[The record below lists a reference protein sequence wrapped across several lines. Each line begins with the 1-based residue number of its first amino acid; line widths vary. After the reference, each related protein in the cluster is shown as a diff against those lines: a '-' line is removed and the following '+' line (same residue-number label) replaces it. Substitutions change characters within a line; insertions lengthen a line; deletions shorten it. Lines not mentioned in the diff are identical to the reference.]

1 MQNDPL
7 LSPSTKLE
15 SKRIKYLHI
24 KLDILNL
31 IEEKIGTSLKHLGI
45 REIFLKV
52 PQWAQA
58 LESTIDKWDLMKLK
72 SFCKAKDAVNRTKQQ
87 PTDWEKIFT
96 NPTCTRGLISK
107 IYKELKK
114 LTSKRT

>member
-72 SFCKAKDAVNRTKQQ
+72 SFCKAKDTVLGQNDHLQI
-87 PTDWEKIFT
+87 EK
-96 NPTCTRGLISK
+96 RSLLILHL
-107 IYKELKK
+107 IEG
-114 LTSKRT
+114 